1 MREQI
6 KFMSEKLEQKQSE
19 LEAKEMLMQQ
29 IELEK
34 REAYRKHEVLEMQ
47 NFELQEKLTQAQVD
61 IETIKKESQEQV
73 S

>member
-1 MREQI
+1 
-6 KFMSEKLEQKQSE
+6 
-19 LEAKEMLMQQ
+19 MQQ